1 MLSVLVENGKEEWMK
16 WRGGVEEREKGAG
29 KGGRVAERG
38 RRKERKGVENFDK
51 KDNINDRNRRT
62 VRETRMINNL

>member
-1 MLSVLVENGKEEWMK
+1 MK

-38 RRKERKGVENFDK
+38 RRKERKEGVENFDK
-51 KDNINDRNRRT
+51 NDNISDRNKRT